1 MCTYFMLLTECVLVM
16 LLIFICGGSIF
27 RIFGSQC
34 CDHCMDISLDTGV
47 GSCQNVMLLDHEWG
61 EQGPSVGVGVGCN
74 WKQSQGGGVVLWLFT
89 SWFGSI

>member
-1 MCTYFMLLTECVLVM
+1 
-16 LLIFICGGSIF
+16 
-27 RIFGSQC
+27 
-34 CDHCMDISLDTGV
+34 MDISLDTGV